1 MYFFYNI
8 LVIIISWFLIPIS
21 WFNKK
26 IKLFLN
32 GRKNTFQ
39 QLSEIKTADRVIWFH
54 CASLGEFEQGRPL
67 IEQIKI
73 QYPTAKIVLSFFS
86 PSGYEIQKNYE
97 FASVVCYLPLDTNKN
112 ARKFLDLIHP
122 EIAIFIK
129 YEFWP
134 NILKELKIRN
144 INTLLVSA
152 IFRENQ
158 VFFKQNT
165 FTKQFMQNSLKTFTH
180 FFVQDTNSKKLLNGI
195 KFENVTVAGDT
206 RFDRVYNNSLENH
219 KLDFVESFL
228 KLTTD
233 SVLVAGSTWKKDE
246 ELLVNYINE
255 KASNNQQFIIAPHN
269 INSEDIKNLKNNI
282 LKKTI
287 LFSEI
292 SNVIDIDAQ
301 VLIVDTIGL
310 LNKIYRYG
318 TIAFVGGGFGTGI
331 HNILEPTTFGV
342 PILIGP
348 KYHKFIE
355 AIDLIKLKGCF
366 VVNNQLEFDKT
377 LANFNDK
384 KELEKVKMINNKY
397 VNKNIGATLCIINYI
412 KNTIN

>member
-1 MYFFYNI
+1 M
-8 LVIIISWFLIPIS
+8 IPIS

-39 QLSEIKTADRVIWFH
+39 QLLEIKTDDRVIWFH

-67 IEQIKI
+67 IEQIKT
-73 QYPTAKIVLSFFS
+73 QYPTVKIVLSFFS
-86 PSGYEIQKNYE
+86 PSGYEVQKNYE

-112 ARKFLDLIHP
+112 AQKFLDLIHP
-122 EIAIFIK
+122 EIAIFVK

-152 IFRENQ
+152 IFREDQ

-195 KFENVTVAGDT
+195 KFDNVTVAGDT

-228 KLTTD
+228 KLTTN

-255 KASNNQQFIIAPHN
+255 KASDNQQFIIAPHN
-269 INSEDIKNLKNNI
+269 INFEDIKSLKNNI

-292 SNVIDIDAQ
+292 SNVTKIDAQ

-331 HNILEPTTFGV
+331 HNILEPTTFGI

-348 KYHKFIE
+348 KYHKFKE

-366 VVNNQLEFDKT
+366 VVNNQLEFNKT
-377 LANFNDK
+377 VVNFNNK
-384 KELEKVKMINNKY
+384 KELEKVKMINDKY
-397 VNKNIGATLCIINYI
+397 VQKNIGATLCIINYI

>member
-8 LVIIISWFLIPIS
+8 LVILISWFLIPIS

-39 QLSEIKTADRVIWFH
+39 QLSKIKKDDHVTWFH

-67 IEQIKI
+67 IEEIKN
-73 QYPTAKIVLSFFS
+73 QHPTVKIVLTFFS
-86 PSGYEIQKNYE
+86 PSGYEIRKNYE
-97 FASVVCYLPLDTNKN
+97 FAFVVCYLPLDTNKN
-112 ARKFLDLIHP
+112 VRKFLDLVHP
-122 EIAIFIK
+122 KMAIFVK

-158 VFFKQNT
+158 VFFKQNG
-165 FTKQFMQNSLKTFTH
+165 FAKRFMQKSLKTFTH
-180 FFVQDTNSKKLLNGI
+180 FFVQDTNSKKLLNNI
-195 KFENVTVAGDT
+195 QFENVTVSGDT
-206 RFDRVYNNSLENH
+206 RFDRVYNNSLQNH
-219 KLDFVESFL
+219 KLDFIESFL
-228 KLTTD
+228 KITTN

-255 KASNNQQFIIAPHN
+255 KASDNQQFIIAPHN
-269 INSEDIKNLKNNI
+269 IDFEDIKNLKNSI

-292 SNVIDIDAQ
+292 SNVTKIDAQ

-310 LNKIYRYG
+310 LNKVYSYA
-318 TIAFVGGGFGTGI
+318 TIAFIGGGFGAGI

-348 KYHKFIE
+348 KYHKFKE
-355 AIDLIKLKGCF
+355 AIDLVKLKGCF
-366 VVNNQLEFDKT
+366 VVNNQIDFNKILTLFSDK
-377 LANFNDK
+377 N
-384 KELEKVKMINNKY
+384 ELEKIKMINNQY
-397 VNKNIGATLCIINYI
+397 VKKNIGATLCITNYI
-412 KNTIN
+412 KKI

>member
-1 MYFFYNI
+1 M
-8 LVIIISWFLIPIS
+8 IPIS

-39 QLSEIKTADRVIWFH
+39 QLSKIKTADRVIWFH

-67 IEQIKI
+67 IEQIKT
-73 QYPTAKIVLSFFS
+73 QYPTVKIVLSFFS

-112 ARKFLDLIHP
+112 AQKFLDLIHP
-122 EIAIFIK
+122 EIAIFVK

-152 IFRENQ
+152 IFREDQ

-195 KFENVTVAGDT
+195 KFDNVTVAGDT

-228 KLTTD
+228 KLTTN

-255 KASNNQQFIIAPHN
+255 KASDNQQFIIAPHN
-269 INSEDIKNLKNNI
+269 INFEDIKNLKNNI

-301 VLIVDTIGL
+301 VLIIDTIGL

-348 KYHKFIE
+348 KYHKFKE

-366 VVNNQLEFDKT
+366 VVNNQLEFNKT
-377 LANFNDK
+377 LVNFNNK
-384 KELEKVKMINNKY
+384 KELEKVKMINDKY
-397 VNKNIGATLCIINYI
+397 VQKNIGATLCIINYI